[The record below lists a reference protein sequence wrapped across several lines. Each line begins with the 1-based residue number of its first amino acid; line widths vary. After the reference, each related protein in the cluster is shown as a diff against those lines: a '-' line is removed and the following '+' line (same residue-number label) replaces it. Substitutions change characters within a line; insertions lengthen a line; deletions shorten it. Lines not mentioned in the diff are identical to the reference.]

1 MMEKRRNKSFKKWFQ
16 NKNEKEMNKKT
27 TTTRLHNGKC
37 IEKKRVVVFAQS
49 TVFQVY
55 VSIYM
60 YVCRS
65 CQPRIAWTPKPIQ
78 YALFVKCMCAFCLKA
93 IFMFRCH
100 RASRN
105 DHVLE
110 RKNGIAV
117 YRRSFMGATR
127 LAYFILTLIHCV
139 ALLLLLHFAEFELN
153 ARWCERYLSL
163 LLLRAVRSFGFGIFY
178 SLICSMF
185 ISHSHKCVLRCMLY

>member
-1 MMEKRRNKSFKKWFQ
+1 MYW
-16 NKNEKEMNKKT
+16 
-27 TTTRLHNGKC
+27 
-37 IEKKRVVVFAQS
+37 KKRVVVFAQS

-163 LLLRAVRSFGFGIFY
+163 LLLRAVRSFAFGIFY
-178 SLICSMF
+178 SLFVQCSF
-185 ISHSHKCVLRCMLY
+185 HIHINVCCAVCCIRVHIAHRYIVRA